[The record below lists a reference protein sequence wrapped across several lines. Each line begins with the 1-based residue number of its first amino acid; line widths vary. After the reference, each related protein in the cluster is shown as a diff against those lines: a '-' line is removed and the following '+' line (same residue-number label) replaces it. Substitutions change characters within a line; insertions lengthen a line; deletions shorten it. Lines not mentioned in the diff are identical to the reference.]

1 MPSSEQLERL
11 WNVSDD
17 TLYPE
22 AETFMQRL
30 VSEKGIATLPASQ
43 VAGLQNIANTA
54 SYPELAHYIRH
65 QCRERKWPESKKD
78 IEVFYTE
85 LEKWFA
91 SVRNTRLSNEFHLV
105 QEKSSSQE
113 IDELMALLARDF
125 IQHLVAENG
134 LLAVKRASA
143 RMKRR

>member
-1 MPSSEQLERL
+1 MPSLEQLERL

-22 AETFMQRL
+22 AEKFMQHL
-30 VSEKGIATLPASQ
+30 VNEKGIATLPSSQ
-43 VAGLQNIANTA
+43 IAGLQNIANAA
-54 SYPELAHYIRH
+54 SYRELAHFIRH
-65 QCRERKWPESKKD
+65 QRERKWPESKKD

-85 LEKWFA
+85 LEKWFIA
-91 SVRNTRLSNEFHLV
+91 VKNTRLRNEFHLV
-105 QEKSSSQE
+105 QEGLSNQE
-113 IDELMALLARDF
+113 IDELMALLAQDF

-143 RMKRR
+143 RMKRK